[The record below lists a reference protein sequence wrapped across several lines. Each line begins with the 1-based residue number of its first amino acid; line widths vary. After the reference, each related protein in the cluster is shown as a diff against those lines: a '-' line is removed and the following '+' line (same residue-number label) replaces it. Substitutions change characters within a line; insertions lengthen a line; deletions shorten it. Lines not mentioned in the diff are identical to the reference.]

1 MRKFT
6 VAQTSEDPEK
16 SPSWYIDIDGCR
28 ERQYSTQWAA
38 IVGAFVAAHETT
50 HSGEEATI
58 VMETSAKQV
67 WTFSLLP
74 SGMNSDGVLAEAAND
89 MNGLLA
95 TNPGSFAPIGSGAE
109 ARRLQEVA

>member
-38 IVGAFVAAHETT
+38 IVGAFVAAHETYL
-50 HSGEEATI
+50 HVKQDERGRN
-58 VMETSAKQV
+58 TSRRFGC
-67 WTFSLLP
+67 T
-74 SGMNSDGVLAEAAND
+74 AAVHRRRI
-89 MNGLLA
+89 
-95 TNPGSFAPIGSGAE
+95 SFPLVRIL
-109 ARRLQEVA
+109 RRGYADTS